1 MSNHRFIQAAFCKK
15 TDRIPVWLMRQA
27 GRYMKEYQA
36 LRAEYSFLE
45 LCKLPEQ
52 ATKVTML
59 PINLLDVDAAILF
72 SDILIPIEAMG
83 LSLDFT
89 EKGPRFSNPV
99 RNKNDYENL
108 IIPDP
113 EEKVPFV
120 MATIRLVKKE
130 LNGRVPL
137 IGFSGAPFTLM
148 SYMIEG
154 GGSNDLKTT
163 KQMLCQEPE
172 LAHSILEKTTQT
184 TIKYLNA
191 QIEAGAE
198 AIQIFDTWA
207 GLLAYEDFINFSLKY
222 IQKVVSGLNR
232 ANIPVIV
239 FAKGSGVFYE
249 ELLTSKAD
257 VISVDWSAN
266 IVKIK
271 ERIGSN
277 TAIQGNYDPYC
288 LYGDFNSIK
297 NNVKRLL
304 EPMKS
309 FDGYIF
315 NLGHGI
321 LPDIPFDNVRY
332 LVDCVKELGVY
343 DRN

>member
-1 MSNHRFIQAAFCKK
+1 MSSHRFIQAAFGRK
-15 TDRIPVWLMRQA
+15 TDRVPVWLMRQA

-59 PINLLDVDAAILF
+59 PINLLEVDAAILF

-89 EKGPRFSNPV
+89 EKGPKFSNPV
-99 RNKNDYENL
+99 RSKSDYEKL
-108 IIPDP
+108 IVPNP

-120 MATIRLVKKE
+120 METIRLVKKE
-130 LNGRVPL
+130 LNGKVPL

-163 KQMLCQEPE
+163 KQMLYQEPE
-172 LAHSILEKTTQT
+172 LANKILEKTTQT

-198 AIQIFDTWA
+198 AVQIFDTWA
-207 GLLAYEDFINFSLKY
+207 GLLAYDEFINFSLKY
-222 IQKVVSGLNR
+222 IQKVISGLNR
-232 ANIPVIV
+232 DNIPVIV
-239 FAKGSGVFYE
+239 FAKGGGAFYK
-249 ELLTSKAD
+249 ELATSNAD
-257 VISVDWSAN
+257 VVSVDWSAN
-266 IVKIK
+266 IAKIK
-271 ERIGSN
+271 AEFGSK
-277 TAIQGNYDPYC
+277 TAIQGNLDPYC
-288 LYGDFNSIK
+288 LYSDQNSIRR
-297 NNVKRLL
+297 NVKKLL
-304 EPMKS
+304 DSMKK

-321 LPDIPFDNVRY
+321 LPDIPFDNVRF
-332 LVDCVKELGVY
+332 LVDSVKELGVY

>member
-1 MSNHRFIQAAFCKK
+1 MSNNRFIQAAFCKK
-15 TDRIPVWLMRQA
+15 TDRVPVWLMRQA

-36 LRAEYSFLE
+36 LRSKYSFLE
-45 LCKLPEQ
+45 LCKIPEQ

-59 PINLLDVDAAILF
+59 PVDLLDVDAAILF

-89 EKGPRFSNPV
+89 EKGPQFANPV
-99 RNKNDYENL
+99 RNNSDLKRL
-108 IIPDP
+108 SIPNP

-120 MATIRLVKKE
+120 METIRFVKKE
-130 LNGRVPL
+130 LNGKIPL

-148 SYMIEG
+148 SYMVEG
-154 GGSNDLKTT
+154 KGSADLKVT
-163 KQMLCQEPE
+163 KQMLYQNPE
-172 LAHSILEKTTQT
+172 LAHNILEKTTQT
-184 TIKYLNA
+184 TINYLNA
-191 QIEAGAE
+191 QIQAGAE

-207 GLLAYEDFINFSLKY
+207 GLLAYDDFINFSLKY
-222 IQKVVSGLNR
+222 IQKVISGLNR
-232 ANIPVIV
+232 ENIPIII
-239 FAKGSGVFYE
+239 FAKGSGVFYR
-249 ELLTSKAD
+249 ELLTTGAD
-257 VISVDWSAN
+257 VISLDWSAN

-271 ERIGSN
+271 QEYGN
-277 TAIQGNYDPYC
+277 NKAVQGNLDPYS
-288 LYGDFNSIK
+288 LYVDQTSIRR
-297 NNVKRLL
+297 NVKRLL
-304 EPMKS
+304 DSMKS

-321 LPDIPFDNVRY
+321 LQDIPFDNVRY